1 MRVVIDTSLF
11 ITVFSSR
18 SENHWVWQ
26 SLLRQDFDLCVTTDI
41 LEEYEEITLR
51 ETNPAFAEA
60 VMDAL
65 LSLPNLVFITKYFYW
80 ELLYADPD
88 DNKFVDCAIAA
99 NARYLVS
106 DDRHFK
112 VLQKIPF
119 PKIEVI
125 GASKFKQILFDPKG

>member
-18 SENHWVWQ
+18 SANHWVWQ
-26 SLLRQDFDLCVTTDI
+26 SLLRQDFALCVTTDI
-41 LEEYEEITLR
+41 LEEYEEIILR

-65 LSLPNLVFITKYFYW
+65 LSLPNLVFVTKYFYW
-80 ELLYADPD
+80 ELLHADPD

-106 DDRHFK
+106 DDRHFR
-112 VLQKIPF
+112 VLNKIPF
-119 PKIEVI
+119 PKIEVVKVI
-125 GASKFKQILFDPKG
+125 EFKRIILARK